1 MIKNTLSVIAV
12 ASALFLASCSS
23 EPSDLRPEMKVSA
36 DSVPPGMRNNTSNID
51 NGNNEAEVTR
61 PDVNINHDE
70 HENQTK
76 PGPNKGTL
84 PTQKSVDKNAVEN
97 HAGGENH
104 E

>member
-1 MIKNTLSVIAV
+1 MIKNTLPVF
-12 ASALFLASCSS
+12 ALAGALLLASCSS
-23 EPSDLRPEMKVSA
+23 QPSDLRPEVKVSD

-51 NGNNEAEVTR
+51 NGRNEEEVTR

-76 PGPNKGTL
+76 PGAEKGTL
-84 PTQKSVDKNAVEN
+84 PTQKSNQKEAVEN
-97 HAGGENH
+97 HEGGENH